1 MFKKFMKLASFIL
14 LVAMSVIFVSCA
26 DAADGDDGYCT
37 VTFGTAGGTPIKSVK
52 VKSGEYLSSILPTPE
67 RKDFHF
73 SYWYEYDY
81 KKPYDFKTPVTTS
94 FKLNAKWNVKIKS
107 IKDFT
112 NGTIKLD
119 NGHARSIRAWDC
131 SEISATYL
139 KKGESEAKPLKLT
152 FDESYPGF
160 GYDSRFKFEP
170 FDANDKSTYTITVT
184 NGKESVS
191 KDFDMEFLDSP
202 QNLVAIPQDS
212 MVSLSWD
219 KFDFASKYDV
229 TYYKT
234 SDTTTL
240 KTKTVY
246 STKCDIK
253 GLENEIEYTFTVKA
267 TNFYSEEKESK
278 PVKATPKITK
288 KTSDVLMIMYMDGDN
303 NLNDAIYLDMNE
315 VEYGLYQIRKLD
327 GTPESNYKSVNVVAL
342 WDGWNGNSTENPQLG
357 HRGSFIYELGTDSS
371 FNITYTS
378 SSGCVLS
385 SKTKDLSYTA
395 ESGTSNPWLANGEV
409 DMSSKDTL
417 KNFLEWVK
425 ARYEATDVI
434 LQFSNH
440 GGGPRSYV
448 ANTISLENGMTYERP
463 GISGR
468 RSMCWDEDTSG
479 NTFLKTSDVSSV
491 LEDCGYS
498 SGKLSMIIEDV
509 CLGGSIEEAY
519 QLKDY
524 AKYFLASP
532 NNEPGRGLDYIT
544 VIKSFTTDS
553 TMESVGKSI
562 IAKYKEDYAIK
573 DSVWDTWMS
582 DNSSALASNFGIDT
596 SNPTAQ
602 NKFTMSILNSKCST
616 LTLVD
621 LSKVEA
627 VKNAIDAFA
636 NVVITDAKTKEFK
649 GLYYDTVKKL
659 YTITS
664 SSNTRPVTY
673 WEALRELNTSYDGNM
688 FSYLGTFTWL
698 YDSGYLFLNANSLS
712 DANLADGSANPNA
725 WADLNTAADS
735 VLTAL
740 KSANVYAWRDGF
752 KGNSLYEG
760 SNTISGL
767 TISGGSVEITTSG
780 GNTYPAQEKY
790 PSWYKTE
797 LAFGNDCKW
806 GQLLYDWFHE
816 FGESN

>member
-26 DAADGDDGYCT
+26 DAADDDDGYCT
-37 VTFGTAGGTPIKSVK
+37 VTFDTAGGTPIKSVK

-67 RKDFHF
+67 RTDCYF
-73 SYWYEYDY
+73 SYWYKDDY
-81 KKPYDFKTPVTTS
+81 KTPYDFKTPVTSS
-94 FKLNAKWNVKIKS
+94 FELNAKWNVKIS
-107 IKDFT
+107 FIKELK
-112 NGTIKLD
+112 NGTIRLD
-119 NGHARSIRAWDC
+119 NGYAKNIKKVDC

-139 KKGESEAKPLKLT
+139 KKGESETKPLQLT
-152 FDESYPGF
+152 FDEYYSGWDYYSY
-160 GYDSRFKFEP
+160 FKFEP
-170 FDANDKSTYTITVT
+170 FNTNEKATYTVTVT
-184 NGKESVS
+184 NGEESAS
-191 KDFDMEFLDSP
+191 KDFDVKFFDSP
-202 QNLVAIPQDS
+202 ENLVASAQDS

-219 KFDFASKYDV
+219 EVYSAFRYEV
-229 TYYKT
+229 TYYKSSDIT
-234 SDTTTL
+234 SS
-240 KTKTVY
+240 KIKTVY
-246 STKCDIK
+246 SNKCDIK
-253 GLENEIEYTFTVKA
+253 GLENGAEYTFKVKA
-267 TNFYSEEKESK
+267 INSSSEEKESE

-342 WDGWNGNSTENPQLG
+342 WDGWRGNSTKEPQLK
-357 HRGSFIYELGTDSS
+357 HSGSFIYELGTDSS
-371 FNITYTS
+371 FNTTYTS

-425 ARYEATDVI
+425 ARYEATDAI

-468 RSMCWDEDTSG
+468 RSMCWDEGSSG

-498 SGKLSMIIEDV
+498 SSKLSMIIEDV

-524 AKYFLASP
+524 TKYLLASP
-532 NNEPGRGLDYIT
+532 NNEPGGGLDYIT
-544 VIKSFTTDS
+544 VIKSFTTDA
-553 TMESVGKSI
+553 TMESVGQSI

-621 LSKVEA
+621 LSKLEA

-673 WEALRELNTSYDGNM
+673 WEALRELNASYDGNM

-760 SNTISGL
+760 ANTIFGL

-780 GNTYPAQEKY
+780 GKAYPAQEKY

-797 LAFGNDCKW
+797 LAFGKDCKW